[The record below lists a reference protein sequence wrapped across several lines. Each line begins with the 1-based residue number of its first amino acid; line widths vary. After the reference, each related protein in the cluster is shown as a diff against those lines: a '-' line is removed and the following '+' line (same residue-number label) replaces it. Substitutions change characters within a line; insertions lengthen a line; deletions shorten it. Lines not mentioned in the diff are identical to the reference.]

1 VILPAEGVILGYLT
15 VGPLDTNCYV
25 VGCRQEGD
33 GLIIDP
39 GVMLDSECRKLEALI
54 DDAGVRIRYIV
65 NTHGHADHIAGN
77 RRLKSLTG
85 AQVLIH
91 RLDLTRLTDAS
102 LNGSRLFG
110 TEITSPAADRTLEDG
125 DEIVFGIHKLTV
137 IHTPGHTPGSISL
150 LGDGYVFTGDTLF
163 VGKVG
168 GTDFESG
175 ARAEYSSL
183 HEKILKLPG
192 NTIVYPGHDYGV
204 APFST
209 IEKEIKTNPFLLQPD
224 FESFVD
230 LKKNWQSYKRL
241 HGID

>member
-163 VGKVG
+163 SDSVGVV
-168 GTDFESG
+168 DQSDG
-175 ARAEYSSL
+175 APDELGLLDMEIDSIRERL
-183 HEKILKLPG
+183 LVLPDETKIF
-192 NTIVYPGHDYGV
+192 PGHG
-204 APFST
+204 PFST
-209 IEKEIKTNPFLLQPD
+209 IGRERQHNPFLA
-224 FESFVD
+224 
-230 LKKNWQSYKRL
+230 
-241 HGID
+241 